1 MIGHQTSFNK
11 LKNIVIIQ
19 NMFSKWG
26 RVKVKIN
33 SIKKTGKITCMRIL
47 NKALLTSNISE
58 KKSQGKLENT
68 LGQMKMKIHFKT
80 VKYY

>member
-1 MIGHQTSFNK
+1 
-11 LKNIVIIQ
+11 
-19 NMFSKWG
+19 
-26 RVKVKIN
+26 
-33 SIKKTGKITCMRIL
+33 MRIL

-68 LGQMKMKIHFKT
+68 LGQMKMKIYFKT